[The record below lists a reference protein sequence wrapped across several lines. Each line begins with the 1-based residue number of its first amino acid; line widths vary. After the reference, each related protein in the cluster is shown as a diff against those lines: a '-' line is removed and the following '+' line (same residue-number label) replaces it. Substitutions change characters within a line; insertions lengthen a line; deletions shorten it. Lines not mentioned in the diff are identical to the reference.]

1 MGVMGTK
8 FDRNLTL
15 NNSNVSL
22 PSVREYT
29 LLLVYGRVA
38 SHVKL
43 ITHLP
48 WIQFTKIEYVL
59 LN

>member
-1 MGVMGTK
+1 MK

-15 NNSNVSL
+15 NNSNVLL
-22 PSVREYT
+22 PCVREYA

-43 ITHLP
+43 ITQLP
-48 WIQFTKIEYVL
+48 WIQSTDVEYIL